1 MDRGDHYIVF
11 GLSTCPFCEEAVA
24 LLSFLGYNHEYYTLD
39 DNPEYLKELKEFYQ
53 QGTVPMIL
61 RVGGEDSIVRFIGG
75 CDDLKRE
82 LND

>member
-1 MDRGDHYIVF
+1 MGRGDNYIVF
-11 GLSTCPFCEEAVA
+11 GLSACPFCEEAVA

-39 DNPEYLKELKEFYQ
+39 DKPEYLKELKEFYQ
-53 QGTVPMIL
+53 QRTVPIVL
-61 RVGGEDSIVRFIGG
+61 RVGGQDSIVRFIGG